1 MCYQVDHLLGNHMLE
16 IGQIGQIEQIGKIG
30 KIGQIGQIGWIG
42 QIGRIGQLLNR
53 VGHRSTPISS
63 LDER

>member
-1 MCYQVDHLLGNHMLE
+1 MYHQVDHLLGNHMLE
-16 IGQIGQIEQIGKIG
+16 IGQIGQIEQIGQIG

-63 LDER
+63 LD